1 MKKISLTESQLTNI
15 IQKVVTKK
23 LSNLNEG
30 SADIN
35 QDGVISPEELY
46 EHFDLDGDGVV
57 TMADYAAHVDFHCE
71 NPELLQKERE
81 TEDYISKMEQDRE
94 PFVAFFGVDG
104 MAPMMEQ
111 EEDDYDEED
120 MDEEPNKYPVEDAMF
135 DLDDSDVA
143 DIMSTDGPTR
153 RFRGS
158 IYIDE
163 LIPETDDVNYDRKLA
178 IKVLEN
184 YAKKL
189 PTREYYIG
197 GVGFKQRSLIEPYD
211 NMDF

>member
-1 MKKISLTESQLTNI
+1 MKKISLTESQLTDL
-15 IQKVVTKK
+15 IQKVVTQK
-23 LSNLNEG
+23 LGQINED

-35 QDGVISPEELY
+35 QDGIISPEELY
-46 EHFDLDGDGVV
+46 QHFDLDGDGVV
-57 TMADYAAHVDFHCE
+57 TMADYATHVDFHCE
-71 NPELLQKERE
+71 NPELLQPSRE
-81 TEDYISKMEQDRE
+81 SDEYVMKMDQDRE
-94 PFVAFFGVDG
+94 PFMTFFNVDD

-111 EEDDYDEED
+111 EDEDYEEED
-120 MDEEPNKYPVEDAMF
+120 MDEEPNKYPVDDVMF

-143 DIMSTDGPTR
+143 DIMSTDGRTR

-163 LIPETDDVNYDRKLA
+163 IIPETDDVEYDRKLA

-197 GVGFKQRSLIEPYD
+197 GAGFKQRSLIEPYD
-211 NMDF
+211 SMDF